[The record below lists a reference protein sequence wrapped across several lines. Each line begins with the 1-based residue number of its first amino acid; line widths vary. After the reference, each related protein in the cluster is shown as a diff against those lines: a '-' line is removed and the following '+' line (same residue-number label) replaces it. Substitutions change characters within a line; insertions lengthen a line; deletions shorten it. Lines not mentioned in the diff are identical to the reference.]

1 MEHRYVTESWT
12 AVKKSRVKVYEF
24 VKNDFLIKPLKISN
38 QIATLCKIG
47 GKYIVEIHN
56 LGDRDKESLL
66 PALWLLRLQITITF
80 Y

>member
-47 GKYIVEIHN
+47 GKYIGILGERCYDFHMIMKEISHN
-56 LGDRDKESLL
+56 C
-66 PALWLLRLQITITF
+66 LR
-80 Y
+80 